1 MTRLFEKV
9 KSSMFKILNNNRGM
23 ALLLTVLI
31 ISLILVLTLRFNKAM
46 RSSLTS
52 ASNLQDNVALNFMA
66 KSIFN
71 AARAV
76 LSVDAAES
84 SFDSLHEDWANLA
97 AASHYF
103 SYFFERGQGGM
114 NIIDHSGRLQVNSLI
129 TRNEDQWVVNEVQE
143 KVWLKLLSAEEFE
156 LSQEEASGII
166 EALIDW
172 IDEDDEPLGFGGAES
187 SYYQGL
193 ETPYTPRNSPME
205 FIEELLLIR
214 GITPELYYGTDEFP
228 GLATLVTP
236 YGTDG
241 KVNINTADPFV
252 LRALSDQM
260 EPDMVDSILTYRDNE
275 DSNLSNPEWYKTA
288 PGFPS
293 DIVIPPDIITTSS
306 SYFEI
311 TTEVVREKMRKK
323 VRGMVVREAG
333 SATELINWKIE

>member
-1 MTRLFEKV
+1 M

-31 ISLILVLTLRFNKAM
+31 ISLILVLTLRFNKTM
-46 RSSLTS
+46 RSGLTS
-52 ASNLQDNVALNFMA
+52 ASNLQDNVALDYMA

-97 AASHYF
+97 AASQYF
-103 SYFFERGQGGM
+103 SVFFDRGQGGM
-114 NIIDHSGRLQVNSLI
+114 NITDHSGRLQINSLVS
-129 TRNEDQWVVNEVQE
+129 RNNEANDNVWVVNEVQE
-143 KVWLKLLSAEEFE
+143 KAWHKLLSEEEFE
-156 LSQEEASGII
+156 LSEEEATGII

-172 IDEDDEPLGFGGAES
+172 IDEDDEALGFGGAES

-193 ETPYTPRNSPME
+193 EIAYTPRNSPME
-205 FIEELLLIR
+205 FIEELLLVR
-214 GITPELYYGTDEFP
+214 GITPELYYGTDTFP
-228 GLATLVTP
+228 GLAKLVTP

-241 KVNINTADPFV
+241 KVNINTADP
-252 LRALSDQM
+252 LILGALSEQM
-260 EPDMVDSILTYRDNE
+260 EPGMVDSMVTYRDYE
-275 DSNLSNPEWYKTA
+275 DSDLSNPEWYKTA

-293 DIVIPPDIITTSS
+293 DIVIPPDLITTSS

-311 TTEVVREKMRKK
+311 STEVAREKMKKK
-323 VRGMVVREAG
+323 VRGVVVRGPG
-333 SATELINWKIE
+333 STTELINWKIE